1 MGFRGFDATKL
12 TTLAGHLDTL
22 AQNSGKL
29 HSQLAAVLT
38 TAQQN
43 LPSGQNAS
51 RNPDLQDLVGDVV
64 PMPSFFRRP
73 RLPGSLGGELGDM
86 QSSMKR
92 RIRQIEGL
100 QELEKRGYPVSDSS
114 LFLDE
119 KAPDA
124 KKIDEALRHLHEL
137 KGKDFGTNGN
147 RDDLEQ
153 ISGELDGLTAAELD
167 SFVTKA
173 SPQDLAFYNQ
183 LLTDTDDSGWNPFD
197 DNGLP
202 EGRRRDTLSLML
214 SKVSPENVGKF
225 TAAFP
230 GVQPTFT
237 NTDAYEAGGNSQNGQ
252 TNNGIHWAPPPDP
265 LFQDGVSADD
275 VNQRQFGDCW
285 YVASLAG
292 LAQKDPAFV
301 QEGVKQ
307 NPNGTVSVR
316 IWDKEGNYHW
326 VTMTADLPSDQN
338 GTPIGT
344 YGNGESWPAYYE
356 KAFAMAY
363 SDDGDDERGYGGI
376 EGDDPKKSAPYLTG
390 KEGEDLTTGGF
401 LGIGEHED
409 KSLESLKEAYGSGKV
424 VTVST
429 PADEELD
436 KNHPAEWG
444 NTYHTNHAYYVRG
457 FTDDGKVILGNP
469 WGVSGYPPITV
480 SQEQF
485 NKYFGGAEAFDAP

>member
-29 HSQLAAVLT
+29 HSQLAALLT

-51 RNPDLQDLVGDVV
+51 RNPDLQDLVGDVI
-64 PMPSFFRRP
+64 PLPTFFRRP
-73 RLPGSLGGELGDM
+73 RLPGSLGGELDDM

-124 KKIDEALRHLHEL
+124 KKIDDALRHLHEQ

-153 ISGELDGLTAAELD
+153 LSGELDGLTAAELD

-173 SPQDLAFYNQ
+173 SPEDLAFYNQ
-183 LLTDTDDSGWNPFD
+183 LLTCTDDSGWNPFD

-214 SKVSPENVGKF
+214 SKVSPENLAKF

-252 TNNGIHWAPPPDP
+252 TNNGIHWAPPSDP

-301 QEGVKQ
+301 QEGIKQ

-316 IWDKEGNYHW
+316 VWDKEGN
-326 VTMTADLPSDQN
+326 
-338 GTPIGT
+338 
-344 YGNGESWPAYYE
+344 
-356 KAFAMAY
+356 
-363 SDDGDDERGYGGI
+363 
-376 EGDDPKKSAPYLTG
+376 
-390 KEGEDLTTGGF
+390 TTG
-401 LGIGEHED
+401 
-409 KSLESLKEAYGSGKV
+409 
-424 VTVST
+424 
-429 PADEELD
+429 
-436 KNHPAEWG
+436 
-444 NTYHTNHAYYVRG
+444 
-457 FTDDGKVILGNP
+457 
-469 WGVSGYPPITV
+469 
-480 SQEQF
+480 
-485 NKYFGGAEAFDAP
+485 